1 MFSSK
6 YVKIAKTD
14 WENIKRDY
22 NDLLA
27 EVAVL
32 KAENKELRDESSEFL
47 MTVVKKQSEE
57 IKKLMKY
64 KAQDDALFSY
74 EQSNDKHL
82 KTIRKQE
89 ERIKELEN
97 ENETLLH
104 AFQRE
109 ASTSSLL
116 AKKIAEANFGCEKY
130 KTVSQLDIHA

>member
-32 KAENKELRDESSEFL
+32 KAENKELKEQSSEFL
-47 MTVVKKQSEE
+47 MGVVKKQSEE

-74 EQSNDKHL
+74 EQTNDKHL

-89 ERIKELEN
+89 ERIKELKN
-97 ENETLLH
+97 ENDVLLQ

-116 AKKIAEANFGCEKY
+116 ARKIAESKFGCEEY